1 MSDEEAFHALFNYL
15 SLVMFSLEEFLLLR
29 ALSNY
34 KIPCNVV
41 FSERFLLLRV
51 FFFKFP
57 NQILLVNMVGPS
69 RRTSSVT
76 LF

>member
-29 ALSNY
+29 ALSNNE
-34 KIPCNVV
+34 IPCNVV
-41 FSERFLLLRV
+41 FSERFLLRV